1 MNKIGGPVIDQGKTS
16 SEGDLDETVDSLSRR
31 HRPSRRRQAVV
42 LIVGVLVV
50 VVGGIAGLLGVLQ
63 QRVTSHFEYIN
74 DPFDSLTNRPVEESD
89 GGTTSGSGAAPMNIL
104 LLGSDSRI
112 SAGDPGQWEYGAQ
125 RTDAIML
132 VHISG
137 DRQSVQVMSIPR
149 DSWVPIP
156 GHGTAKINAAYSFGG
171 PSLMIETVEQLTG
184 VRINHFAIADFES
197 FAALTDELGGVE
209 INVGTEF
216 TNRGVHLEAGPQTLD
231 GDQALAYVRERY
243 GLPGGDFDRVKRQQN
258 WIRAILRSAFDRDI
272 LTDPL
277 ALTSFLET
285 AASAVMVD
293 DGFTV
298 GEMRNLALSMRNVRP
313 ADMTFLTV
321 PISGTDW
328 SADGQSIV
336 VLDQAPF
343 DDLMDAVADDTIADY
358 LEDNPDLNVLGGSD
372 AVR

>member
-1 MNKIGGPVIDQGKTS
+1 MGLGTMAHGNDGGT
-16 SEGDLDETVDSLSRR
+16 ESRS
-31 HRPSRRRQAVV
+31 RPSRGRQAVV

-74 DPFDSLTNRPVEESD
+74 DPFDSLTNRPLEESD
-89 GGTTSGSGAAPMNIL
+89 GAAGSGAAPMNIL

-171 PSLMIETVEQLTG
+171 PTLMIETVEQLTG

-216 TNRGVHLEAGPQTLD
+216 TNHGVHVEAGTQTLT

-258 WIRAILRSAFDRDI
+258 WIRAILRAAFDRDI

-293 DGFTV
+293 AGFTV
-298 GEMRNLALSMRNVRP
+298 GEMRSLALSMRHVRP
-313 ADMTFLTV
+313 GDMTFLTV
-321 PISGTDW
+321 PISGTGW
-328 SADGQSIV
+328 SDDGQSIV
-336 VLDQAPF
+336 LLDRSPF
-343 DDLMDAVADDTIADY
+343 DDLMAAVADDSVSDY